1 MAPRRHPLGSLQ
13 APLVSYTE
21 CSSGKL
27 QEQFPPWDSES
38 HPHPHP
44 RSVGRRF
51 GSVRGESPSLG
62 KRAHK
67 VGVYVS
73 RIE

>member
-1 MAPRRHPLGSLQ
+1 MAPRLHPPGSLQ
-13 APLVSYTE
+13 ALLVSHTK
-21 CSSGKL
+21 CSSRKL
-27 QEQFPPWDSES
+27 QEWFPPWDSES
-38 HPHPHP
+38 RPHPHP
-44 RSVGRRF
+44 RSATRRF
-51 GSVRGESPSLG
+51 GSVRSESPSLG

>member
-1 MAPRRHPLGSLQ
+1 MAPRRHPPDSLQ
-13 APLVSYTE
+13 APLVSHTE

-27 QEQFPPWDSES
+27 QERFPPWDSES
-38 HPHPHP
+38 RQNPHP
-44 RSVGRRF
+44 RSASRRF